1 MGLENRQRKRT
12 VLSWWVVDK
21 CLVFEFIILL
31 CLLMWPRWCSAR
43 QSSSERPRSS
53 SQFKHGRRAV
63 GWTQAVERRHTGTRL
78 TFYDRIQ
85 VCVEPP
91 SSTLNMTL
99 PASHLLLSAGACST
113 ARPQL
118 SIDIAGRSAA
128 YSPASLLLSVD
139 GTDRR
144 TDAWSLHKP
153 CSAYYAGSVGNLKRH
168 FFMHLY

>member
-1 MGLENRQRKRT
+1 MVGLENRQRKRT
-12 VLSWWVVDK
+12 VLSWWVVNK
-21 CLVFEFIILL
+21 YLVFEFIILL

-78 TFYDRIQ
+78 TFYDRNRIQ

-91 SSTLNMTL
+91 SSALNMTL

-113 ARPQL
+113 APAAIDRYRRAL
-118 SIDIAGRSAA
+118 SSILAGVVAA
-128 YSPASLLLSVD
+128 VSRWDRQTD
-139 GTDRR
+139 GRLVVT
-144 TDAWSLHKP
+144 
-153 CSAYYAGSVGNLKRH
+153 
-168 FFMHLY
+168 